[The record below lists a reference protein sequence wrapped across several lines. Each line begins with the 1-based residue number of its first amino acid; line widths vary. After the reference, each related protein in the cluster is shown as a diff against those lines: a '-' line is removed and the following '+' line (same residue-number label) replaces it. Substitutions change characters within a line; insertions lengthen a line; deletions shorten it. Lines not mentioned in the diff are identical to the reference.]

1 MKQNG
6 SSRRLA
12 SQARS
17 KIAQILLTE
26 VSDPRLRLI
35 TVTGC
40 EVSIDR
46 SLCRVYVAAQPDA
59 YEEVLAGLESA
70 KGRVRSLLGRSLD
83 WRVTPELDFVIDT
96 TTDQAM
102 RITEA
107 LKNVPPTMGVPKDEF
122 GYPIEEGREGDGA
135 TPDGKDGAA
144 PESPEAKSPE
154 ESVAVESSESDA
166 SDAERDA

>member
-122 GYPIEEGREGDGA
+122 GYPIEGGHEGDAASSPDVEDGGA
-135 TPDGKDGAA
+135 SEPSEAPTAVGASDGG
-144 PESPEAKSPE
+144 
-154 ESVAVESSESDA
+154 V